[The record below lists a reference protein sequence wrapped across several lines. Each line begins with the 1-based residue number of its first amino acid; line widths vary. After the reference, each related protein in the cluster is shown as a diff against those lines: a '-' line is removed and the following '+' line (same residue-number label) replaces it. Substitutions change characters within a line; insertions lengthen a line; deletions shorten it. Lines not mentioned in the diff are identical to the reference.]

1 MTFTSAIPVG
11 ISAAME
17 EENAN
22 NDDFDGSIV
31 TDIKN
36 CFNGSISRSW

>member
-1 MTFTSAIPVG
+1 MEYFLTNDITSAIPVG

-22 NDDFDGSIV
+22 NDDLMV
-31 TDIKN
+31 LLLQT
-36 CFNGSISRSW
+36 